1 MTAIFNL
8 RFTFSR
14 AGKIW
19 PMLLLPVFASLLTTP
34 CDSAA
39 ARKPPKP
46 PQAQGDFTDQLS
58 AYDSTRWMKAD
69 GWKNGSPF
77 DNAWLADHVSF
88 LDGFM
93 VLSLDDRA
101 ALGEPYSSGHYQ
113 TTGFHGYGCFE
124 ASLMPVAGA
133 GVVSSFFA
141 FAGPFD
147 NGGNG
152 HVNEIDI
159 EFLGYDT
166 SMFQANFWTNDDDFS
181 NGHEHLVNLGFDA
194 AEDFHRYG
202 FRWTADGIEWFV
214 DGELVYQVH
223 DSPDDPTPKAQD
235 SLLKIMMNVWPV
247 DSTAA
252 GWAGTFVYPGEALH
266 GIYDWVRYVAGEDCT
281 FEAPPDPPPPPPP
294 PPDGDPGTIHI
305 DSIALQLNSRATQV
319 IARVTVRDGLGQPV
333 PGATVTGAWSGIITG
348 GDSSRTTGSDGIAT
362 FYSARSRSSGDVSF
376 CVNGAAAEGM
386 KYDPTADLDSCE
398 TISK

>member
-1 MTAIFNL
+1 MMVH
-8 RFTFSR
+8 FSPR
-14 AGKIW
+14 LSFSSAGRIW
-19 PMLLLPVFASLLTTP
+19 SILLLPILAGFLTMP
-34 CDSAA
+34 CHSAA
-39 ARKPPKP
+39 ARKSPKP
-46 PQAQGDFTDQLS
+46 PPAQGSFTDQLDV
-58 AYDSTRWMKAD
+58 YDSTRWMKAD

-88 LDGFM
+88 FDGFM
-93 VLSLDDRA
+93 LLSLDDQQ

-124 ASLMPVAGA
+124 ASFMPVAEP

-166 SMFQANFWTNDDDFS
+166 WKFQANFWTNDDDFS
-181 NGHEHLVNLGFDA
+181 DGHETLIDLGFDA
-194 AEDFHRYG
+194 SKAFHRYG
-202 FRWTADGIEWFV
+202 IRWTSTGIEWFV
-214 DGELVYQVH
+214 DGEFVYQVH
-223 DSPDDPTPKAQD
+223 DSPSDPTPKAQD

-247 DSTAA
+247 DETAA
-252 GWAGTFVYPGEALH
+252 GWAGTFAYPGEALH

-281 FEAPPDPPPPPPP
+281 FEAPPDPPPDPPPP
-294 PPDGDPGTIHI
+294 PESDANTIHI
-305 DSIALQLNSRATQV
+305 DSIALQLASRGTQV
-319 IARVTVRDGLGQPV
+319 IARVTVRNGVGQAV
-333 PGATVTGAWSGIITG
+333 PGAAVTGAWSGIITG
-348 GDSSRTTGSDGIAT
+348 GDTSRKAGSDGVAT
-362 FYSARSRSSGDVSF
+362 FYSARSRSSGDVTF
-376 CVNGAAAEGM
+376 CVTGAAAEGLD
-386 KYDPTADLDSCE
+386 YDPPADPDRCE